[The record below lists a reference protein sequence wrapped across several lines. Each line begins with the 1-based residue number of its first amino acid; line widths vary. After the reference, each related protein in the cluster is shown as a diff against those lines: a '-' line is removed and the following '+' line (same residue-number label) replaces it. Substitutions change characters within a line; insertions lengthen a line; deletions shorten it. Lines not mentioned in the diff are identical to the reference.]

1 MTTEQKEEA
10 RKLALE
16 YLAERPALAFRAKAI
31 AAGIKRE
38 HSLNF
43 TDEQMTDALA
53 VYESAGF
60 VEKKFGEGSS
70 VPQYQATAKGVL
82 EVERGTL

>member
-16 YLAERPALAFRAKAI
+16 YLAERPALAFTADAI
-31 AAGIKRE
+31 AKGVKRV
-38 HSLNF
+38 HSLEY
-43 TDEQMTDALA
+43 TTEQITEALA

-60 VEKKFGEGSS
+60 VAKVFGDGSS
-70 VPQYQATAKGVL
+70 VARWKATSEGVL
-82 EVERGTL
+82 ALERGTL

>member
-16 YLAERPALAFRAKAI
+16 YLAERPALAFRVSALT
-31 AAGIKRE
+31 AAIKRQ
-38 HSLNF
+38 HSLSF
-43 TDEQMTDALA
+43 TDDDMTNALA

-60 VEKKFGEGSS
+60 VTKLFGKGSS
-70 VPQYQATAKGVL
+70 VAQWQATSEGVL
-82 EVERGTL
+82 ALERGEL